1 MKLLY
6 IIISVLAI
14 SNIVTLH
21 LFLHSRW
28 SYRKLMQKNLQKE
41 EQRDELVGKIAY
53 DSTPIHDEQERKLL
67 DNLRKCMETDKM
79 FLNPNLSIIA
89 LSKALG
95 TNKTTL
101 SHVINTH
108 LHQNFAS
115 LLNSYRIREAID
127 VLSNPKFFDEKME
140 VVAEKC
146 GYNNRQ
152 VFHTAF
158 KKVMGITP
166 NHFRNIQRATLREA
180 QRKENG
186 NNFDRQN
193 RRG

>member
-1 MKLLY
+1 MKPAC
-6 IIISVLAI
+6 IISLILAI
-14 SNIVTLH
+14 TNIVTLV
-21 LFLHSRW
+21 LFIHSRW
-28 SYRKLMQKNLQKE
+28 SYRKLMQKNLQKD
-41 EQRDELVGKIAY
+41 EQRDELVGKVSY
-53 DSTPIHDEQERKLL
+53 DAVSIRDEQERKLL
-67 DNLRKCMETDKM
+67 DNVRKCMETDKM
-79 FLNPNLSIIA
+79 YLNPNLSIID
-89 LSKALG
+89 LSKAVG

-127 VLSNPKFFDEKME
+127 LLGDPKYFNEKME
-140 VVAEKC
+140 VIGEQC

-166 NHFRNIQRATLREA
+166 NHFRNIQRATAREA
-180 QRKENG
+180 QRKENS
-186 NNFDRQN
+186 N
-193 RRG
+193 R

>member
-14 SNIVTLH
+14 SNIVTLL

-67 DNLRKCMETDKM
+67 DSLQKCMETDKM
-79 FLNPNLSIIA
+79 FLNPNLSVIA

-166 NHFRNIQRATLREA
+166 NHFRNIQRAALREA
-180 QRKENG
+180 QRSEKM
-186 NNFDRQN
+186 
-193 RRG
+193 